1 MEENNV
7 KHIAAEVD
15 KIYPVRY
22 ERRTAIA
29 PVLWICGA
37 TFTTALIWC
46 TVNVCLTKQC
56 EHIENVFIFAMC
68 IASTAFGVALVSVVA
83 CLIFAPDRLHTEHY
97 LLQVKEMD
105 MQIDSNLTKDKDK
118 DDGNQN
124 KRRNKRNRN
133 NEGNRNNET
142 DDEENKAVV
151 PDSI

>member
-7 KHIAAEVD
+7 KQIAAEVD

-37 TFTTALIWC
+37 TFTTTLVWC
-46 TVNVCLTKQC
+46 TVNVCLTNDNKY
-56 EHIENVFIFAMC
+56 IEKVFIFAMC
-68 IASTAFGVALVSVVA
+68 IASIAFVVALVSVVA
-83 CLIFAPDRLHTEHY
+83 CLIKDPDRLHTEHY
-97 LLQVKEMD
+97 LLQVMEMN
-105 MQIDSNLTKDKDK
+105 MPIDSNITKDKDK

-142 DDEENKAVV
+142 DNEENKTVV